1 MKTASALMITVLSL
15 ICAATANAGN
25 GGLLSLR
32 GAVPLTEV
40 APAPLM
46 KKTRVNAPFK
56 RAYVQQ
62 PPLIP
67 HKIRSYQINRRSN
80 KCLTCHSWS
89 RYQETG
95 ATKISPTHFRD
106 RAGRELAN
114 VSPRRYFCTQCHV
127 PQVVGEP
134 LVGNAFRPVAALG
147 GE

>member
-1 MKTASALMITVLSL
+1 MKTASVLSIAALSL
-15 ICAATANAGN
+15 IVAATAGAGN

-46 KKTRVNAPFK
+46 KKTRVSAPLK

-80 KCLTCHSWS
+80 KCLTCHSWA

-106 RAGRELAN
+106 REGRELAN

-127 PQVVGEP
+127 PQVMGEP
-134 LVGNAFRPVAALG
+134 PLGNSFRPVAALG

>member
-1 MKTASALMITVLSL
+1 MKRVIALLILAISASSATM
-15 ICAATANAGN
+15 AAAGN
-25 GGLLSLR
+25 DSLLSLR
-32 GAVPLTEV
+32 GPHPITELD
-40 APAPLM
+40 PAPLM
-46 KKTRVNAPFK
+46 KKTRISAPLK

-95 ATKISPTHFRD
+95 ATKISLTHFRD

-127 PQVVGEP
+127 PQVMGEP
-134 LVGNAFRPVAALG
+134 PVGNTFKPVAALG